1 MVTLWGD
8 DEDDE
13 RIFCILLTYSP
24 CCIFILVW
32 EAHYENIIYAVLPSS
47 TRPVLLS
54 GFVCFIHLQ
63 SAEVMSLNL
72 TSWRDGQ
79 IFTIIF
85 RCIVKSMLRI
95 PKLVIV
101 RPGCW
106 MLHWM
111 WRIAGRGRRHSV
123 WDWCYMTSPHTQ
135 HPTNQVFQTL
145 KLRFNNLEGNWVWG
159 GSQVWDHDITDIV
172 VQRSPRTFLVF
183 CQPHQQPTTVM
194 ESLRWRSAAVWC

>member
-1 MVTLWGD
+1 MRTSYMQWPAPFQPRLCVCLLYSSPVSRAD
-8 DEDDE
+8 VIEFNIMDVH
-13 RIFCILLTYSP
+13 IFS
-24 CCIFILVW
+24 
-32 EAHYENIIYAVLPSS
+32 H
-47 TRPVLLS
+47 
-54 GFVCFIHLQ
+54 
-63 SAEVMSLNL
+63 
-72 TSWRDGQ
+72 
-79 IFTIIF
+79 IF

-172 VQRSPRTFLVF
+172 VQRSPRT
-183 CQPHQQPTTVM
+183 QSSPSPTIPQQMSWKVSAGCSTI
-194 ESLRWRSAAVWC
+194 WR